1 MPPCSWDTESSR
13 QTRHLELG
21 EGHGVVEEQ
30 ERVSDEETSDGG
42 ASLETE
48 CGHASV
54 DEERHEERH
63 TSCEAERSARA
74 SRVSACPLERHE
86 GAQAAD

>member
-13 QTRHLELG
+13 QARHLELG

-30 ERVSDEETSDGG
+30 GRVSDEETSDGD

-48 CGHASV
+48 CDHASV
-54 DEERHEERH
+54 DEERREERH
-63 TSCEAERSARA
+63 SSCETERSVRA
-74 SRVSACPLERHE
+74 SRASACPLE
-86 GAQAAD
+86 